1 MFYKE
6 LYIELGKLF
15 YLIASVDGKV
25 SDQEKET
32 LQRYIQTNWKH
43 FEDSKDRFGTD
54 NAHLIDFSF
63 EYQDDLIVSGYK
75 FSFFEK
81 FYSLNKE
88 SFTALIIQKIM
99 FTSTA
104 IAESY
109 RGENEKEKEILDQ
122 LHELF
127 NK

>member
-1 MFYKE
+1 MFYKN

-25 SDQEKET
+25 SDIEKET

-63 EYQDDLIVSGYK
+63 EYQDDLIVAAYD
-75 FSFFEK
+75 FESFEI
-81 FYSLNKE
+81 FYRLNKE
-88 SFTALIIQKIM
+88 SFTPLIIQKIM
-99 FTSTA
+99 FTSVA

-109 RGENEKEKEILDQ
+109 RGENEKEKEIVGQ
-122 LHELF
+122 LNELF
-127 NK
+127 NN